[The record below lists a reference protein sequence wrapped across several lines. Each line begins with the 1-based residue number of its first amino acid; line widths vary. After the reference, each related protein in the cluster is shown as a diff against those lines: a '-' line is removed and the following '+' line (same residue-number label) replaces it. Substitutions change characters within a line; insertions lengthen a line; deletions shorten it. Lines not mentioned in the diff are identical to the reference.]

1 MKNKYKYF
9 TLIELLIV
17 IAIIAILAA
26 ILLPALNRARTSA
39 HNTSCI
45 SNLKQIGQLYFF
57 YAGDNND
64 FFITQGNDYGYAHD
78 SATAKILAAYGGGS
92 IEWRRNKLAIC
103 PADKLFD
110 IKGYPSYRS
119 FECSWSDWSDKLGI
133 GYQTGFAKIHQV
145 LFTGTGADNTTYSY
159 PIWVHAEKLSK
170 LSSLPN
176 SDGTLRF
183 NLAIIADNP
192 ALPSHLAGDSFH
204 INVCRADGSAKSCKN
219 LDNRKPADAIRF
231 DDSLYL
237 PYANDYHVAR
247 CYMAASNPQLN
258 F

>member
-1 MKNKYKYF
+1 MNYRKYF
-9 TLIELLIV
+9 TLIELLVV

-26 ILLPALNRARTSA
+26 MLLPALHRARSSA

-45 SNLKQIGQLYFF
+45 GNLKQIGQLYFF
-57 YAGDNND
+57 YAGDNDD
-64 FFITQGNDYGYAHD
+64 FYITHGNDWGYSHD

-92 IEWRRNKLAIC
+92 IEWKKNKLAIC

-110 IKGYPSYRS
+110 QKGYPSYRS
-119 FECSWSDWSDKLGI
+119 FECSWGDWSDKLGI
-133 GYQTGFAKIHQV
+133 GYHTGFARIHQV
-145 LFTGTGADNTTYSY
+145 PFVGIGSGNVTYSY

-170 LSSLPN
+170 LSNLPN
-176 SDGTLRF
+176 YDKTVRF
-183 NLAIIADNP
+183 NLAIVADNP
-192 ALPSHLAGDSFH
+192 ALPSHQTGDSFH

-219 LDNRKPADAIRF
+219 LDNRKPADAILT

-247 CYMAASNPQLN
+247 CYMAASNSQLN
-258 F
+258 P